1 MTERSLRYV
10 EVTVGR
16 LPYPFHYCLPSSM
29 EKKPLNLG
37 DCLSVPFRTGV
48 KTAYFVRYIDP
59 IDIQTDI
66 KKIKDVLAILE
77 TTSPLPPCLV
87 KLLQWISDYY
97 LAPIG
102 AVMETAFPCFIKER
116 WEKKASIKQ
125 ARKILS
131 QAEPEENTP
140 PLPLNADQQNAYNR
154 ISAAIEKGGPSPA
167 RATCPAGGPSPARG
181 TSPASGFSP
190 FLLHG
195 VTGSGKTEVYLQ
207 VIQKALA
214 QNKGAIVLVPE
225 IGLTPQ
231 LVARFRSRFGNKIAV
246 LHSKLTPKERYCEW
260 RKIKE
265 NEATIAIGA
274 RSALFAPMGSVGV
287 IIVDEE
293 HDASYKQEETIRY
306 HARDA
311 ALVYAK
317 ILGATV
323 VLGSATPSFES
334 FYNGSIG
341 KYKTLTLPHRVSERP
356 MPNMTMIDLRER
368 GEWVKPFLTRTLISA
383 IEKRLE
389 LREQVILFINRRGHT
404 PSFLCGDCG
413 QKWQCKHCSVSLTF
427 HKREKKLR
435 CHYCGFQQ
443 RAPADCVNCKGT
455 RLLSLGIG
463 TEQVEEEIKALFP
476 LARVLRM
483 DRDTTSKKGAHHEM
497 ITAME
502 AKEADI
508 LIGTQMVAKGHDFH
522 GVTLVGI
529 VCADFSLNFP
539 DFRSSERTFQLLS
552 QVAGRTGRGEKLGEV
567 LIQTFQPSHELFRV
581 IPQYEPFYHT
591 EKAFREDA
599 NYPPF
604 TKLILL
610 CLSHKKEEQ
619 ACEQAERLAVILKK
633 IRNGVEVLG
642 PAPAPITRL
651 RNEYR
656 YQILMKGSNQHL
668 LKSVLKQGLDL
679 FNALRDIRLTID
691 VDPQNLI

>member
-1 MTERSLRYV
+1 MNV
-10 EVTVGR
+10 
-16 LPYPFHYCLPSSM
+16 
-29 EKKPLNLG
+29 G

-48 KTAYFVRYIDP
+48 KTAYFVRYIDQ

-77 TTSPLPPCLV
+77 TTSPLPPFLI

-102 AVMETAFPCFIKER
+102 AVMEAAFPCFIKQR

-125 ARKILS
+125 AQKILS
-131 QAEPEENTP
+131 QAEPKKNTL
-140 PLPLNADQQNAYNR
+140 PLPLNADQQNAYNI
-154 ISAAIEKGGPSPA
+154 ISAAIEKGGF
-167 RATCPAGGPSPARG
+167 
-181 TSPASGFSP
+181 FS

-195 VTGSGKTEVYLQ
+195 VTGSGKTEIYLQ
-207 VIQKALA
+207 VIQKTLA

-231 LVARFRSRFGNKIAV
+231 LVARFRSRFGDKIAV

-265 NEATIAIGA
+265 NEAIIAIGA

-356 MPNMTMIDLRER
+356 MPNMKMIDLRER
-368 GEWVKPFLTRTLISA
+368 GEWVKPFLTRTLISSF
-383 IEKRLE
+383 EKRLE

-443 RAPADCVNCKGT
+443 RAPADCVSCKGT

-502 AKEADI
+502 AKEANI

-539 DFRSSERTFQLLS
+539 DFRASERAFQLLS
-552 QVAGRTGRGEKLGEV
+552 QVAGRTGRGEKKGEV
-567 LIQTFQPSHELFRV
+567 LIQTFQPSHEIFRV

-633 IRNGVEVLG
+633 NSNGVEILG